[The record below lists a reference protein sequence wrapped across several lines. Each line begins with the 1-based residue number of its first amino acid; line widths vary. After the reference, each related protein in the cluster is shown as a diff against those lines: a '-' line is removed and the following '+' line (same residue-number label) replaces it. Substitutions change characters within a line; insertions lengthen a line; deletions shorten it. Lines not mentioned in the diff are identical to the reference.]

1 MKLLTISFGCQM
13 SFADGAE
20 MARPLLARGF
30 RAAQG
35 LDDADALILN
45 TCTVRQHA
53 EDKALSQL
61 GRLKPWKEARPE
73 RLLIVA
79 GCAAERLGEWLTD
92 RFPYV
97 DLVVG
102 AKSIEQY
109 PEVLERALTQRFD
122 WARENAGAWAHAVP
136 ATAGAGAY
144 VTVMRGCNYSCS
156 YCIVPAVRGRELY
169 RPFEVILGEVRAR
182 AAEGAREVTLLGQTV
197 NSWRDGEGRDFADLL
212 RAVDATGAVGRVR
225 FTSPHPF
232 FLGERVMAAM
242 AECAAVAPHLHL
254 PVQSGSDRLLKI
266 MRRNYTAAEFL
277 KKAARLRTLIPDLAL
292 TSDFIVGFPGE
303 TEEDFEATLELAA
316 AADLDSAYC
325 FAFSPREGTEAA
337 AFGDTV
343 PEEVKQ
349 GRLRILLDA
358 VEANMARKLDAMI
371 GKKVRVL
378 LESDTDG
385 RTQYHFRARLDA
397 PGVPGTFVDAVVT
410 GRTDTALKARALQSL
425 ASSPMGVVS

>member
-1 MKLLTISFGCQM
+1 M

-20 MARPLLARGF
+20 MARPLAARGF
-30 RAAQG
+30 GPAQG

-79 GCAAERLGEWLTD
+79 GCAAERLGDWLIE
-92 RFPYV
+92 RFPHV

-109 PEVLERALTQRFD
+109 PEVLERALSQRFD
-122 WARENAGAWAHAVP
+122 WARENAGAWEHAVP
-136 ATAGAGAY
+136 ATSGAGAF

-169 RPFEVILGEVRAR
+169 RPFETVLAEVRAR

-197 NSWRDGEGRDFADLL
+197 NSWRDGQGRDFADLL
-212 RAVDATGAVGRVR
+212 RAAHATGAVGRLR

-232 FLGERVMAAM
+232 FLSERVMAAM
-242 AECAAVAPHLHL
+242 AESPTVAPHLHL
-254 PVQSGSDRLLKI
+254 PAQSGSDRLLRL

-277 KKAARLRTLIPDLAL
+277 KKAERLRALIPDLAL

-303 TEEDFEATLELAA
+303 TEEDFRATLELAA

-325 FAFSPREGTEAA
+325 FAFSPRGGTEAA
-337 AFGDTV
+337 GFGDTV
-343 PEEVKQ
+343 PEGLKQ
-349 GRLRILLDA
+349 ARLRRLLDA
-358 VEANMARKLDAMI
+358 VESNMARKLDAML
-371 GKKVRVL
+371 GKTVRVL
-378 LESDTDG
+378 LETETDG
-385 RTQYHFRARLDA
+385 RTQYHYRARLDA

-410 GRTDTALKARALQSL
+410 GRTDTALKAKAVM
-425 ASSPMGVVS
+425 ASVAVAT

>member
-1 MKLLTISFGCQM
+1 MKLLSISFGCQM
-13 SFADGAE
+13 SLADGAE
-20 MARPLLARGF
+20 LARPLLARGF
-30 RAAQG
+30 RAAEG
-35 LDDADALILN
+35 LEDADALILN

-53 EDKALSQL
+53 EDRALSQL

-73 RLLIVA
+73 RFLIVA
-79 GCAAERLGEWLTD
+79 GCAAERLGGWLTE

-109 PEVLERALTQRFD
+109 PEVLERALAERFD
-122 WARENAGAWAHAVP
+122 WARENAGAWGETVP
-136 ATAGAGAY
+136 AATGAGAY

-169 RPFEVILGEVRAR
+169 RPLDVVLAEVRAR

-197 NSWRDGEGRDFADLL
+197 NSWRDGRGRDFADLL
-212 RAVDATGAVGRVR
+212 RAVDASGSVERVR

-242 AECAAVAPHLHL
+242 AECRTVAPHLHL
-254 PVQSGSDRLLKI
+254 PAQSGSDRLLKL
-266 MRRNYTAAEFL
+266 MRRNYTSADFL
-277 KKAARLRTLIPDLAL
+277 QKAARLRALIPDLAL

-303 TEEDFEATLELAA
+303 TATDFQATLDLAA

-325 FAFSPREGTEAA
+325 FAFSPRAGTEAA

-343 PEEVKQ
+343 PEEAKQ
-349 GRLRILLDA
+349 ARLRVLLDA
-358 VEANMARKLDAMI
+358 VEANMARKLDALL
-371 GKKVRVL
+371 GRTVRVL
-378 LESDTDG
+378 LETETDG

-397 PGVPGTFVDAVVT
+397 PAAAGTFVDAVVT
-410 GRTDTALKARALQSL
+410 GRTDTALKARALR
-425 ASSPMGVVS
+425 ASACVRGNI